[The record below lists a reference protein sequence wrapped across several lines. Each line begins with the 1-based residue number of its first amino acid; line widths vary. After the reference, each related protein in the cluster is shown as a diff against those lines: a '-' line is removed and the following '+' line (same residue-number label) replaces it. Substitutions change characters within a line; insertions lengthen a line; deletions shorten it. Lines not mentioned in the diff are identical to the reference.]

1 MRVPVLPARVRT
13 TAVYAVL
20 FTAVEAA
27 LVCGVTLVRLEPEK
41 RSFDDRLLG
50 VAYETSERLVE
61 MPEWTADVVQGAIA
75 GTHDVLYVEV
85 DDSEGK
91 TVVQSSTQLYPVV
104 PALRTRGVPQRV
116 QFGDLTLTGPAK
128 RIGARSVVRHVALPF
143 VAAGGSPHVLHVVA
157 RTTGDAQVVDDLV
170 DRLRWLVPLSL
181 VAAAVV
187 AWMLERRALRPLQDV
202 AAAAASVS
210 PDTLGR
216 RIAVPEA
223 YGEIKQVQET
233 LNEALERIEGAFAS
247 QSRFVANVS
256 HELRTPI
263 SVLLTEAQILDPGSM
278 TQDEMV
284 AFRASVESEMRRLG
298 RTVESLLALAR
309 SEHEGRLSHAE
320 VVALLEVAM
329 EAIQHAAPM
338 ARQHEVLIVP
348 QFELPPDDAAPR
360 VLGDPDLL
368 RTMLDNLLVNAIRH
382 SPARER
388 IAFRLE
394 VGSTEARIAVADRG
408 RGLPPGAEER
418 IFDRFVQADAGA
430 AARGAT
436 GIGLHIAATVARLHG
451 GRIGA
456 RNRPEGGCE
465 FAVVLPLCGARAPAP
480 SIRPGPL
487 PDTEERRAVRERS
500 AGQEESP

>member
-1 MRVPVLPARVRT
+1 VQFPVLPARVRT
-13 TAVYAVL
+13 TALYAVL

-27 LVCGVTLVRLEPEK
+27 LVIGVTFLRLDAEK

-61 MPEWTADVVQGAIA
+61 EPAWEPVVVERALA
-75 GTHDVLYVEV
+75 TKDVLYAEV
-85 DDSEGK
+85 DDALGR
-91 TVVQSSTQLYPVV
+91 TVVQSSVAIYPVI
-104 PALRTRGVPQRV
+104 PALRTDTVPERV
-116 QFGDLTLTGPAK
+116 RFSDLTLPPAAK
-128 RIGARSVVRHVALPF
+128 RFGARSVVRHVALPF
-143 VAAGGSPHVLHVVA
+143 LDAQGAVHVLHVVA

-181 VAAAVV
+181 VAAAAV

-210 PDTLGR
+210 PDTLGT

-223 YGEIKQVQET
+223 HGEIAHLQET
-233 LNEALERIEGAFAS
+233 LNEALARIEGAFAS

-263 SVLLTEAQILDPGSM
+263 SVLLTEAQILDPASM
-278 TQDEMV
+278 SREEMV
-284 AFRASVESEMRRLG
+284 AFRASVETEMRRLG
-298 RTVESLLALAR
+298 RTVDSLLALAR

-329 EAIQHAAPM
+329 EAIQHSAPM
-338 ARQHEVLIVP
+338 ARQHDVRIVP
-348 QFELPPDDAAPR
+348 RFDLADETAPPR

-368 RTMLDNLLVNAIRH
+368 RTLLDNLLVNAIRH
-382 SPARER
+382 SPVGER
-388 IAFRLE
+388 VTFLLE
-394 VGSTEARIAVADRG
+394 AGPTEARISVLDRG

-418 IFDRFVQADAGA
+418 VFDRFVQGDGA
-430 AARGAT
+430 LPRGAT

-451 GRIGA
+451 GTIAA
-456 RNRPEGGCE
+456 RNREEGGCA
-465 FAVVLPLCGARAPAP
+465 FVVVLPLCAAPVAT
-480 SIRPGPL
+480 S
-487 PDTEERRAVRERS
+487 
-500 AGQEESP
+500 